1 MKRILLDTSFILPI
15 LGISVSKEVDES
27 SLKISKYEL
36 YISRFSILESLRII
50 IRLLRRGVEIPI
62 SEIEYRLKALVESNR
77 FKITVENSKILSD
90 ALKIY
95 LLGHNDLIDCLLYS
109 TAINL
114 NLQFLTIDEEFRR
127 FIKRVGLKDV
137 TITLQ
142 DIL

>member
-27 SLKISKYEL
+27 LLKISKYEL
-36 YISRFSILESLRII
+36 YISRS
-50 IRLLRRGVEIPI
+50 
-62 SEIEYRLKALVESNR
+62 
-77 FKITVENSKILSD
+77 
-90 ALKIY
+90 

-127 FIKRVGLKDV
+127 FIKRAGLKDV